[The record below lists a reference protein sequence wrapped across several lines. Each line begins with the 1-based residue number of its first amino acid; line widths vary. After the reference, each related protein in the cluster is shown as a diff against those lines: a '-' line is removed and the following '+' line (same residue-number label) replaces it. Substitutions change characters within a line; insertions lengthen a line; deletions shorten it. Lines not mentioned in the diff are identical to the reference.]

1 MLSSVRRA
9 LTPTPVAVFLALA
22 LSRIASGSLIFN
34 NSFETPVQSLDG
46 FTYDP
51 GGSGWTFDGNSGI
64 AAEGSPW
71 FSGSPPDG
79 VQAALLQ
86 AYEPDGP
93 ASTDSISQTLTGLN
107 VGDTYQFTLYA
118 ALRPGFP
125 VDDFDVLL
133 GGTVIA
139 DVVATS
145 TSFAQFTTSGIV
157 ATSSTMALTFQALNT
172 ADSFDAD
179 VAIDLVQ
186 GVDVTTSGIPEP
198 SSVALVGFGVASL
211 TWLRRRKCT

>member
-1 MLSSVRRA
+1 MVSSVRRA
-9 LTPTPVAVFLALA
+9 LAPKQVAVFLALA
-22 LSRIASGSLIFN
+22 LSSIASGSLIFN
-34 NSFETPVQSLDG
+34 NSFETPVQSTDG

-64 AAEGSPW
+64 AADGSPW
-71 FSGSPPDG
+71 FAGSPPDG
-79 VQAALLQ
+79 TQAAFLQ
-86 AYEPDGP
+86 VYTPDGS
-93 ASTDSISQTLTGLN
+93 AAGDSISQTLTGLN

-145 TSFAQFTTSGIV
+145 TSFVQFTTSGIV
-157 ATSSTMALTFQALNT
+157 ATSASMPLTFQALNSG
-172 ADSFDAD
+172 DFFESD

-198 SSVALVGFGVASL
+198 SSVVLVGCGIASL
-211 TWLRRRKCT
+211 TWLRRRKRA